1 MRRLIIAVFL
11 FLIPSWVAYSLPNGV
26 DYVIEARLD
35 VQQNIIYGHEEVI
48 FTNRTGKPL
57 AEIYFHVYPNAFKR
71 GAQSQYIK
79 DLKSK
84 AGISPERIYANPN
97 DDAFMEIKEIKAD
110 GERLA
115 FEIND
120 TLMRVLLAKELLDG
134 EQLKLE
140 IEFIY
145 NLMEAPAAARMAARL
160 AIRSGH
166 RNGVYTISNW
176 YPQVV
181 VYDDEGWNLD
191 QYSYIG
197 EFYGDFGKYVVKI
210 TLPAGM
216 KVGATGAL
224 VAEEQWLEEQNKTL
238 TFEAKEVHDFAWV
251 ASTKYIVEKQEWNGI
266 IIESLYLD
274 EAHLGT
280 VALEALKYYS
290 EQFGKYAYKEFTI
303 AEVEV
308 GGGME
313 YPAMVMIGGG
323 SEVEIAHELAH
334 QWWYGAVGND
344 EFDEAWLDE
353 GFAVFSHESY
363 LIAQGGSSLQVRSS
377 AHFREPGVIIL
388 QPASSFSTLNLYFEA
403 VYTKGSGVLWMLRGL
418 LGKDVFDKVMRIYYE
433 RYKYKNATVAD
444 FIAVTEELSG
454 QELDWFFEQWLRTT
468 KQLDFSISQVRS
480 ERLSDG
486 RFLHYFIVKRSGEAV
501 MPVRLAVTLKNG
513 RMIEERWD
521 GQGTTKEFALQ
532 AEAELGRIIVD
543 PDWEILEENRAN
555 NQWWSGPQAAEASSL
570 TIAAGNYYHYY
581 QVQFSVQ

>member
-1 MRRLIIAVFL
+1 MKRLILVIL
-11 FLIPSWVAYSLPNGV
+11 WLLIPSWAAYSLPNGV
-26 DYVIEARLD
+26 DYAIEARLD
-35 VQQNIIYGHEEVI
+35 IQQNIIYGYEQVI
-48 FTNRTGKPL
+48 FTNRTGGPL
-57 AEIYFHVYPNAFKR
+57 VEIYFYVYPNAFKR
-71 GAQSQYIK
+71 GSESQYIK
-79 DLKSK
+79 DLRSK

-97 DDAFMEIKEIKAD
+97 DDAFMEIKEIKAN

-120 TLMRVLLAKELLDG
+120 TLMRVILAKELLDE
-134 EQLKLE
+134 EQIKLE

-166 RNGVYTISNW
+166 RRGVYTISNW
-176 YPQVV
+176 YPKVV

-210 TLPAGM
+210 TLPAEM
-216 KVGATGAL
+216 KVGATGIL
-224 VAEEQWLEEQNKTL
+224 VAEEQETEEQTKTL
-238 TFEAKEVHDFAWV
+238 TFVAEGVHDFAWV
-251 ASTKYIVEKQEWNGI
+251 ASTKYTIEKQEWNGI
-266 IIESLYLD
+266 IVNSLYLD
-274 EAHLGT
+274 EAHLGPI
-280 VALEALKYYS
+280 ALEALKYYS
-290 EQFGKYAYKEFTI
+290 EQFGKYAYQEFTI

-313 YPAMVMIGGG
+313 YPGIVMIGGG
-323 SEVEIAHELAH
+323 SEVEIVHEVGH

-353 GFAVFSHESY
+353 GFTVFSHESY
-363 LIAQGGSSLQVRSS
+363 LIAQGDDPKQVRSS
-377 AHFREPGVIIL
+377 AYFREPGVVIL
-388 QPASSFSTLNLYFEA
+388 QPASSFPNLNLYFEA

-418 LGKDVFDKVMRIYYE
+418 LGKEVFAKVMRAYYE
-433 RYKYKNATVAD
+433 RYKYKNATVSD
-444 FIAVTEELSG
+444 FIAVSEELSG

-486 RFLHYFIVKRSGEAV
+486 SFLHYFTVKRSGEAI

-513 RMIEERWD
+513 RTMEERWE
-521 GQGTTKEFALQ
+521 GQETAKEFALK
-532 AEAELGRIIVD
+532 AEADLLRIIID

-555 NQWWSGPQAAEASSL
+555 NQWWSGTETLLSNLTMAA
-570 TIAAGNYYHYY
+570 Y
-581 QVQFSVQ
+581 FK